1 MNLTN
6 NYRVNLWGT
15 RFGTELWESLTRATR
30 RDEIQKVSSEIYYR
44 IHKANIKLL
53 VVILQGVPKRI
64 KYRRTR
70 LPFVYIFFLPELAW
84 KKM

>member
-53 VVILQGVPKRI
+53 VVIL
-64 KYRRTR
+64 
-70 LPFVYIFFLPELAW
+70 YINVDNIAECQVETALSL
-84 KKM
+84 